1 MKHVLLK
8 KQCTYLVYMK
18 VLAVASPGIGGGA
31 RANGSVSQPYLAL
44 DAARLWV
51 GCGPCAT

>member
-18 VLAVASPGIGGGA
+18 GRAIGNLGPGGGA
-31 RANGSVSQPYLAL
+31 RANGSVSQLYLAL
-44 DAARLWV
+44 DAARLWA
-51 GCGPCAT
+51 G